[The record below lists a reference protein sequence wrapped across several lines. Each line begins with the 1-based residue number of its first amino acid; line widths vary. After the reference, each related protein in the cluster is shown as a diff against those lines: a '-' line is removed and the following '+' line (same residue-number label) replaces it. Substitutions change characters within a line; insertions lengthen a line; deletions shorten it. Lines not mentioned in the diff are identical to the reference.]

1 MTKIL
6 LTSNGFFTDLIKQQF
21 LQLIDGDL
29 SNLKA
34 TIITTASHKKQNN
47 RFAMKAKEDL
57 LGFGFKKV
65 DFIDIEFDKPELLEN
80 YNVIYINGG
89 NPFYLLYHLKKSGA
103 DLKLKELAK
112 QNTIL
117 VGVSAGAIILGPNI
131 NIIDYFTPQMNTV
144 NIKDLTALRITE
156 EAIIPHYDRED
167 LFPDSSS
174 KTIEDRLKVFEKLNN
189 CSVVR
194 LRDDQFLLINN

>member
-29 SNLKA
+29 SNLNA

-57 LGFGFKKV
+57 LGYGFKKV
-65 DFIDIEFDKPELLEN
+65 DFNDIEFDKPELLEK

-89 NPFYLLYHLKKSGA
+89 NPFNLLYHMKKSGA
-103 DLKLKELAK
+103 DLIIKDIAK
-112 QNTIL
+112 QNTVI

-131 NIIDYFTPQMNTV
+131 EVVNYFTPQINTV
-144 NIKDLTALRITE
+144 DMQDLTALGLTNK
-156 EAIIPHYDRED
+156 AIFPHYDRED
-167 LFPDSSS
+167 LFPNNSGRS
-174 KTIEDRLKVFEKLNN
+174 IEDRLKVFENINK

-194 LRDDQFLLINN
+194 LKDDESVLIQ

>member
-57 LGFGFKKV
+57 LGYGFKKV
-65 DFIDIEFDKPELLEN
+65 DFNDIEFDKPELLEK

-89 NPFYLLYHLKKSGA
+89 NPFNLLYHMKKSGA
-103 DLKLKELAK
+103 DLIIKDIAK
-112 QNTIL
+112 QNTVI

-131 NIIDYFTPQMNTV
+131 EVVNYFTPQINTV
-144 NIKDLTALRITE
+144 DMQDLTALGLTNK
-156 EAIIPHYDRED
+156 AIFPHYDRED
-167 LFPDSSS
+167 LFPNNSGRS
-174 KTIEDRLKVFEKLNN
+174 IEDRLKVFENINK

-194 LRDDQFLLINN
+194 LKDDESVLIQ

>member
-57 LGFGFKKV
+57 LGYGFKKV
-65 DFIDIEFDKPELLEN
+65 DFNDIEFYKPELLEK

-89 NPFYLLYHLKKSGA
+89 NPFNLLYHMKKSGA
-103 DLKLKELAK
+103 DLIIKDIAK
-112 QNTIL
+112 QNTVI

-131 NIIDYFTPQMNTV
+131 EVVNYFTPQINTV
-144 NIKDLTALRITE
+144 DMQDLTALGLTNK
-156 EAIIPHYDRED
+156 AIFPHYDRED
-167 LFPDSSS
+167 LFPNNSGMS
-174 KTIEDRLKVFEKLNN
+174 IEDRLKVFENINK

-194 LRDDQFLLINN
+194 LKDDESVLIQ